1 MSDNQ
6 YVLVL
11 YDIRAKQNFIFRTN
25 HMKEIIGASA
35 IIRDCFKDY
44 LFPQARQVGKGIF
57 PGENDV
63 REPFSRET
71 FERHLADGYIGEVV
85 YDGGGNFILL
95 YKDVETYRKI
105 TYEFTKEVLKKVGT
119 LRVLS
124 SYIEGVDFDDYKE
137 DSRKLYATHAVNEN
151 KESNIAPW
159 STLPIVQVDRRT
171 SMPLVGKLHTEDGK
185 EKLSKESIAKIEKY
199 HQEAKERQ
207 SEFDEKQIDR
217 LVRKK
222 GEDSLLAI
230 VYIDGN
236 NMGAQVQQCIAGKQT
251 YEECVAALRDFSLNI
266 QKNYIDDRKENLFE
280 FLDKK
285 ANKSSMYKW
294 RLVLGAGDE
303 INFICNAH
311 DAFDL
316 ARTYLE
322 RLPKGCSSC
331 AGIAVFHS
339 HAPYA
344 DVYRIA
350 EECCK
355 SGKQLMK
362 ELGIKDANFIDF
374 HYCQSA
380 IDVSLEQIRQ
390 TEDNE
395 KNSLPWFI
403 PRKPDHENRTFD
415 KESDMQ
421 IIKSIHEKG
430 KFAYE
435 DVKNMLELLHLM
447 GRSNVKGLAT
457 VAKESLAALRLDLKR
472 IEAHMNEN
480 NREMVRQLA
489 EEKGINIDK
498 LSEEQRRLIYDLS
511 TSYDLWF
518 KGEKDV

>member
-1 MSDNQ
+1 M
-6 YVLVL
+6 
-11 YDIRAKQNFIFRTN
+11 
-25 HMKEIIGASA
+25 
-35 IIRDCFKDY
+35 
-44 LFPQARQVGKGIF
+44 
-57 PGENDV
+57 
-63 REPFSRET
+63 
-71 FERHLADGYIGEVV
+71 
-85 YDGGGNFILL
+85 
-95 YKDVETYRKI
+95 
-105 TYEFTKEVLKKVGT
+105 
-119 LRVLS
+119 
-124 SYIEGVDFDDYKE
+124 
-137 DSRKLYATHAVNEN
+137 
-151 KESNIAPW
+151 
-159 STLPIVQVDRRT
+159 
-171 SMPLVGKLHTEDGK
+171 

-199 HQEAKERQ
+199 HQEVKDRQ

-251 YEECVAALRDFSLNI
+251 YEECVASLREFSSNI
-266 QKNYIDDRKENLFE
+266 QKNYIDDRKENLYRVLSE
-280 FLDKK
+280 KT
-285 ANKSSMYKW
+285 NKSSIYKW

-322 RLPKGCSSC
+322 SLPEGCSSC

-350 EECCK
+350 EECCE

-374 HYCQSA
+374 HYCQGA

-390 TEDNE
+390 TEDNA

-403 PRKPDHENRTFD
+403 PRKANHETRTTC
-415 KESDMQ
+415 EENETQ
-421 IIKSIHEKG
+421 IIPQIHEKG

-457 VAKESLAALRLDLKR
+457 VAKESLTALKLDLKR
-472 IEAHMNEN
+472 IEAHMNEK
-480 NREMVRQLA
+480 NREKLHQLA
-489 EEKGINIDK
+489 EKGIDIDK

-518 KGEKDV
+518 EGEKNV

>member
-25 HMKEIIGASA
+25 HMKEIIGASD

-57 PGENDV
+57 PGENDA

-124 SYIEGVDFDDYKE
+124 SYIEGVNFDDYKE
-137 DSRKLYATHAVNEN
+137 DSRKLYAAHAINEN

-171 SMPLVGKLHTEDGK
+171 SMPLVGKLHTENAM

-207 SEFDEKQIDR
+207 SEFDEKQIDM

-236 NMGAQVQQCIAGKQT
+236 NMGAQVQQCIKGKQT

-322 RLPKGCSSC
+322 SLPKGCSSC

-350 EECCK
+350 EECCE

-390 TEDNE
+390 TEDNA
-395 KNSLPWFI
+395 KNSLPWLI
-403 PRKPDHENRTFD
+403 SYQTNT
-415 KESDMQ
+415 ESQ
-421 IIKSIHEKG
+421 TVCEGNKTLIAQKVRETG
-430 KFAYE
+430 KATIE
-435 DVKNMLELLHLM
+435 DVENMLALLNLM

-457 VAKESLAALRLDLKR
+457 VAKESLAALRHDLKR
-472 IEAHMNEN
+472 IEAHMNED